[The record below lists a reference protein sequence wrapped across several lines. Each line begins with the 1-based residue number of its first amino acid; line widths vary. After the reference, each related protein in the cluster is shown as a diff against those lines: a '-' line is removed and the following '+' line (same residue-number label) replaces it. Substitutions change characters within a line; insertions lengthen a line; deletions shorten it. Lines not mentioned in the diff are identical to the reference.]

1 MTRRVWTNVAA
12 AGAVTAG
19 ALALLPAAA
28 QAAVPLPA
36 TCVVVSPGL
45 PLGSCKTPA
54 VEAGDGKVWININTG
69 LIPCQYVV
77 RDVKNDAPV
86 RVGSVT
92 GHYATSISGLYSYY
106 RLELNWCTNGST
118 GAIS

>member
-1 MTRRVWTNVAA
+1 MRRRVWTKIAA

-19 ALALLPAAA
+19 ALAVMPAAA
-28 QAAVPLPA
+28 QAVPLPGG
-36 TCVVVSPGL
+36 CVVVSPGL
-45 PLGSCKTPA
+45 PLGSCKTSA

-69 LIPCQYVV
+69 IAACQWVV
-77 RDVKNDAPV
+77 RDVRNSAPV
-86 RVGSVT
+86 RTGSSA
-92 GHYATSISGLYSYY
+92 GHYATSISGLYSFY